1 LISLR
6 PRRLHRLG
14 AFLLLAC
21 LSPCRARGWTYSEH
35 RAITARGIETL
46 DPRRQEALDELWGL
60 AREGHASR
68 LCSAPAAGDQDGKL
82 ACIDLAAW
90 PSVNGDHACSPDEML
105 QVILSSDW
113 ILRVA
118 QIAEKT
124 GASIA
129 RARNESE
136 VRNAQMNGDLGLE
149 RADLGYSTRAGANNA
164 HHLLPRSGNDANQY
178 VIDALRA
185 GVEPNVV
192 GLYFLFH
199 AAALARAA
207 VFPEDAASAVER
219 AAEARRILA
228 LEAFALHFLEDA
240 YAAGHIA
247 GSWGPTAVRKG
258 THDYYNEHGI
268 DTDTW
273 ENEPVTVY
281 GDGHMRPPDLERAG
295 EAVRLSLGQVLDA
308 LDPDSRIRC
317 DAATITLPPEVA
329 DGTLDACRTAAMPG
343 WTVPPALAGDFQA
356 VLRTTPRPFRGSG
369 YASLPRFRA
378 EIGPFVGIASGVQA
392 EGADGG
398 FGAGRTGGAVGSLDV
413 GVRLGYGLDALLGDS
428 GDGQVFVQGGIV
440 LQSRSTGGCG
450 SDCPTDPLFAQ
461 FVPGLPARSA
471 LSFRVRV
478 PFWLVPGDLLLAAP
492 VMALTDPKLLE
503 KMAIVA
509 ADGGL
514 IPWQTKLS
522 TPIGSLQFVAG
533 REVAVN
539 LFGYLG
545 GKDAFLAV
553 SGRTADGAP
562 IFEPVAF
569 RSIEWDFPVLE
580 LRPLREYGTRYSFST
595 LVQFGAGF
603 DTPIS
608 AESLVTGQPVP
619 PLKTRYFGFV
629 RVFFDGRRYF

>member
-1 LISLR
+1 MISRR

-14 AFLLLAC
+14 AGLLLAL
-21 LSPCRARGWTYSEH
+21 LSPARARGWIYSEH

-46 DPRRQEALDELWGL
+46 DPRRQVALDELWGL
-60 AREGHASR
+60 AREGHTSR
-68 LCSAPAAGDQDGKL
+68 LCAVPRAGDQGGKP

-90 PSVNGDHACSPDEML
+90 PSVNGDHSCSPDEML
-105 QVILSSDW
+105 RVILSSDW

-124 GASIA
+124 GASVA

-164 HHLLPRSGNDANQY
+164 HHALPRSNNDANQY
-178 VIDALRA
+178 VVDALRA

-192 GLYFLFH
+192 GLYLLFH
-199 AAALARAA
+199 AAALSRAA
-207 VFPEDAASAVER
+207 VFPADAESPAER
-219 AAEARRILA
+219 AAEARLILA

-258 THDYYNEHGI
+258 THDYYSEHGI

-308 LDPDSRIRC
+308 LDRDSRIRC
-317 DAATITLPPEVA
+317 DAATIALPPEVA
-329 DGTLDACRTAAMPG
+329 NGTLDVCRTTAMPG
-343 WTVPPALAGDFQA
+343 WTVPPELAGDFLA
-356 VLRTTPRPFRGSG
+356 VLRTTPRPVRGSG

-413 GVRLGYGLDALLGDS
+413 GLRLGYGLDALLGDS

-471 LSFRVRV
+471 LSFRVRL

-492 VMALTDPKLLE
+492 VMALTDPGLLE

-514 IPWQTKLS
+514 VPWQTKLS

-608 AESLVTGQPVP
+608 AQSLVPGQPVP
-619 PLKTRYFGFV
+619 ALKTRYFGFV

>member
-1 LISLR
+1 MSSLR
-6 PRRLHRLG
+6 R
-14 AFLLLAC
+14 AAALLVLA
-21 LSPCRARGWTYSEH
+21 LLVPAAARAWIYSEH

-46 DPRRQEALDELWGL
+46 DPAHEAALGALWAL
-60 AREGHASR
+60 AREGHAAR
-68 LCSAPAAGDQDGKL
+68 LCASPDAGDQAGKPE
-82 ACIDLAAW
+82 CIDLAAW
-90 PSVNGDHACSPDEML
+90 PSVNGDHSCSPDEML
-105 QVILSSDW
+105 RVILDSDW

-118 QIAEKT
+118 AIADRT
-124 GASIA
+124 GASVA

-136 VRNAQMNGDLGLE
+136 RRNAQMNGDLGLE
-149 RADLGYSTRAGANNA
+149 RADLGYSARAGANNA
-164 HHLLPRSGNDANQY
+164 HHLLPRSGNDLGQY
-178 VIDALRA
+178 LVDTLRA

-192 GLYFLFH
+192 GLYLLFH
-199 AAALARAA
+199 SAALREAA
-207 VFPEDAASAVER
+207 LFPGGAASPAER
-219 AAEARRILA
+219 AGEARLILA
-228 LEAFALHFLEDA
+228 LESFSLHFLEDA
-240 YAAGHIA
+240 FAAGHIA
-247 GSWGPTAVRKG
+247 GSWGTAAVRKG

-268 DTDTW
+268 DTEAWDD
-273 ENEPVTVY
+273 EPLTLF
-281 GDGHMRPPDLERAG
+281 GDGHLRPPDLERAG
-295 EAVRLSLGQVLDA
+295 EAVRASFAQVLDA
-308 LDPDSRIRC
+308 LEPESQIRC
-317 DAATITLPPEVA
+317 DAAVLVLPPEIA
-329 DGTLDACRTAAMPG
+329 DGTLDACKTSAMPG
-343 WTVPPALAGDFQA
+343 WSLPPALVPAFEA
-356 VLRTTPRPFRGSG
+356 VLRATPRPFRGSG

-398 FGAGRTGGAVGSLDV
+398 FGAGREGGAVGSLDI
-413 GVRLGYGLDALLGDS
+413 GLRFGYGLDALLGDS

-440 LQSRSTGGCG
+440 LASRSTGGCG
-450 SDCPTDPLFAQ
+450 SDCPSDPLLAQ

-471 LSFRVRV
+471 LSFRLRV

-492 VMALTDPKLLE
+492 VLALTDPKLLE

-553 SGRTADGAP
+553 AGRSAQGAP
-562 IFEPVAF
+562 VFEPVAF

-608 AESLVTGQPVP
+608 AESLVPGQPPP

-629 RVFFDGRRYF
+629 RIFFDGRRYF